1 MSSCSETHG
10 HRHDSTSNGRPMTV
24 SVPHTRQDHFDAIA
38 VGRDVLRTEASAL
51 VALAASL
58 GDVFVGAV
66 ERVHGSR
73 GRVAVTGMGKSGHV
87 GRKIAATL
95 ASTGTP
101 ALFIHPGEAS
111 HGDLGMVGPDDVV
124 LALSNSGE
132 TPELNDIV
140 AYTRRFSIPLIA
152 MTGAPSSSLGQ
163 AADLCLTLPAAPEAG
178 VLALAPTTSTT
189 MMLALGDALAV
200 ALLERR
206 GFTADDFRVF
216 HPGGQLGRKLLRVRD
231 VMHVG
236 EEMPLISLD
245 PPMSEVLIAL
255 ASKRFGCIGVVD
267 TDGRLAGMI
276 TDGDLR
282 RHLDADL
289 LNMPASSVMTR
300 TPLTTTPDV
309 LAAEVLAA
317 LNAREIIAMFV
328 LEAGRPVGLVH
339 IHDIL
344 AAGVA

>member
-1 MSSCSETHG
+1 MTASAP
-10 HRHDSTSNGRPMTV
+10 RPQTAA
-24 SVPHTRQDHFDAIA
+24 FDAVA
-38 VGRDVLRTEASAL
+38 VGRDVLVTESA
-51 VALAASL
+51 ALASLAQSL
-58 GDVFVGAV
+58 GEPFAEAV
-66 ERVHGSR
+66 ERLYQIP

-87 GRKIAATL
+87 ARKIAATL

-101 ALFIHPGEAS
+101 ALFVHPGEAS
-111 HGDLGMVGPDDVV
+111 HGDLGMVGAGDAV

-132 TPELNDIV
+132 TPELNDII

-152 MTGAPSSSLGQ
+152 LTATTGSSLGQ
-163 AADLCLTLPAAPEAG
+163 AADVRLILPPAPEAG

-216 HPGGQLGRKLLRVRD
+216 HPGGQLGRRLLRVRD
-231 VMHVG
+231 VMHRG
-236 EEMPLISLD
+236 PELPLIGLD
-245 PPMSEVLIAL
+245 PPMSEALIAL
-255 ASKRFGCIGVVD
+255 ASKRFGCIGVID
-267 TDGRLAGMI
+267 DDGRLAGMI

-282 RHLDADL
+282 RHLGPDL
-289 LNMPASSVMTR
+289 LNRPVSEVMTR
-300 TPLTTTPDV
+300 QPLTTTPEV

-317 LNAREIIAMFV
+317 LNARQIIAMFV
-328 LEAGRPVGLVH
+328 VEADRPVGLIHV
-339 IHDIL
+339 HDIL